1 MRTSLTPL
9 AQYVWETRY
18 RATTAEGV
26 EQSIDDTWQRV
37 ARAAAAV
44 DPEPERYAE
53 RFGALLAEFQ
63 FIPGG
68 RILAGAGTTRAV
80 TLANCFVMGPIEDSV
95 TGIFETLK
103 EAALTMQ
110 QGGGVGYDFSALR
123 PRGTPAKSTG
133 GTATGPVS
141 FLKVFDSAC
150 ATVMSSGARRGA
162 MMATL
167 RCDHPDVLEFV
178 DAKRGLH
185 DLPHF
190 NLSLLVSDAFMR
202 AVARDAPW
210 PLCFP
215 PGAAAQK
222 TIRARE
228 LWDAICRSAHA
239 SGEPGMLFIDRINS
253 ANNLAY
259 CETLSATNPCG
270 ETPLP
275 EYGACH
281 LGSLNLV
288 RFVRAPFTP
297 TAHLD
302 LAALEAATRLAVR
315 FLDDII
321 DASRYPL
328 FRQAQRARA
337 TRRIGIGI
345 TGLGDALAMLRLHY
359 ASAEARSTVARVM
372 TTIRDSAYAASI
384 DLARERGAFPDLD
397 LAKHAERPFIQS
409 LPRHL
414 QAELARH
421 GIRNSHLLAIA
432 PAGTISLLAN
442 NVSSG
447 VEPIFALEIVRRVLG
462 PNGSA
467 RSFTADDYAYR
478 LWREREAAPCAL
490 PEWFSDARAIS
501 PDDHLAMQ
509 AEIQA
514 RVDGAISK
522 TILLD
527 RSATAAD
534 IATIFQDAHALGLK
548 GCTVYR
554 VGTREDVFVERNDP
568 SLEHE
573 IDRSAHC
580 AEPHREVD

>member
-1 MRTSLTPL
+1 MRTLLTPL
-9 AQYVWETRY
+9 AEYVWQTRY
-18 RATTAEGV
+18 RAATPEGV
-26 EQSIDDTWQRV
+26 EQSIEDTWHRV
-37 ARAAAAV
+37 ACAAAAV
-44 DPEPERYAE
+44 DPEPELYSK
-53 RFGALLAEFQ
+53 RFGELLADFQ

-68 RILAGAGTTRAV
+68 RILAGAGTARAV

-123 PRGTPAKSTG
+123 PRGTPAISTG
-133 GTATGPVS
+133 GIATGPVS

-178 DAKRGLH
+178 AAKRALH

-190 NLSLLVSDAFMR
+190 NLSLLVTDAFMG
-202 AVARDAPW
+202 AVAEGAPW
-210 PLCFP
+210 PLRFP
-215 PGAAAQK
+215 AGSAPQK
-222 TIRARE
+222 TIPARE
-228 LWDAICRSAHA
+228 LWDAICQSAHA
-239 SGEPGMLFIDRINS
+239 SGEPGMLFIDRINRT
-253 ANNLAY
+253 NNLAY
-259 CETLSATNPCG
+259 RETLSATNPCG
-270 ETPLP
+270 EAPLP

-288 RFVRAPFTP
+288 RFVRDPFTP
-297 TAHLD
+297 GAHLD
-302 LAALEAATRLAVR
+302 YVALDSAARLAVR
-315 FLDDII
+315 FLDDIV

-328 FRQAQRARA
+328 FRQAQRAHA

-359 ASAEARSTVARVM
+359 ASVDARSTAARVM
-372 TTIRDSAYAASI
+372 TTIRDSTYAASI

-397 LAKHAERPFIQS
+397 LAKHLERPFIQH
-409 LPRHL
+409 LPETL
-414 QAELARH
+414 QTALARH
-421 GIRNSHLLAIA
+421 GVRNSHLLAIA

-447 VEPIFALEIVRRVLG
+447 IEPIFALEIVRRVLG
-462 PNGSA
+462 PDGSA

-478 LWREREAAPCAL
+478 LWRARHGAPCAL
-490 PEWFSDARAIS
+490 PEWFSDARAIA
-501 PDDHLAMQ
+501 PHEHLAMQ
-509 AEIQA
+509 AEVQA

-522 TILLD
+522 TILLE
-527 RSATAAD
+527 RSATIAD
-534 IATIFQDAHALGLK
+534 IAKIFRDAHALGLK

-554 VGTREDVFVERNDP
+554 LGTREDVFVERNNP
-568 SLEHE
+568 SLETE